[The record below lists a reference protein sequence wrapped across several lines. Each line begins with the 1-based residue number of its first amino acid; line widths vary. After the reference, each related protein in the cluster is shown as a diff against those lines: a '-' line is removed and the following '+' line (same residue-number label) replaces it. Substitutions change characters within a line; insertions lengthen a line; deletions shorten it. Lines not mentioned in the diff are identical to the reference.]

1 MKLYLIKLACW
12 WYAGA
17 YNRKKGYAPPMTTL
31 DWRLVY
37 AIAQHES
44 ADFNSDLFLRS
55 NNCFG
60 MRVPKKRKWYGNGE
74 TNGYSTYSSV
84 WNSVRDYFSWVDYNG
99 LEVNQDP
106 LMPYVEGWVS
116 EMKQRNYFEASL
128 LGYSNA
134 VQGWYDSAMLLP
146 SPSVYFAWALPLSVI
161 IIWNR
166 KKILSQVKKLTK
178 SK

>member
-1 MKLYLIKLACW
+1 MKKYLIKLACW
-12 WYAGA
+12 WYAGK
-17 YNRKKGYAPPMTTL
+17 YNRAKGYAAPMTTL

-37 AIAQHES
+37 SIAQHES
-44 ADFNSDLFLRS
+44 ADFTSDLFLRS

-84 WNSVRDYFSWVDYNG
+84 WNSVADYFSWVDYNG
-99 LEVNQDP
+99 LTVSDDP
-106 LMPYVEGWVS
+106 LMPYVEGWVAQ
-116 EMKQRNYFEASL
+116 MKQKGYFEASL
-128 LGYSNA
+128 LGYSNSVGA
-134 VQGWYDSAMLLP
+134 WYNQSMLLP
-146 SPSVYFAWALPLSVI
+146 SPSVYFAWALPLSLI

-166 KKILSQVKKLTK
+166 KKILSQVKRLTK